1 MSKHKVNFLCPME
14 TVKVIDDLAE
24 ADHRDR
30 TSMLNRII
38 DFYLSH
44 NDNQAFISQ
53 VKANGRTKK
62 KVGGSR

>member
-1 MSKHKVNFLCPME
+1 MSKHKVNFLCPLE

-38 DFYLSH
+38 DFYLRH
-44 NDNQAFISQ
+44 DDNQAFITQ
-53 VKANGRTKK
+53 VKVNGKAKK
-62 KVGGSR
+62 KAGSR

>member
-1 MSKHKVNFLCPME
+1 ME

-38 DFYLSH
+38 DFYLRH
-44 NDNQAFISQ
+44 DDNQAFISQ
-53 VKANGRTKK
+53 VKVNGKAKK
-62 KVGGSR
+62 KAGSR